1 VRRLCIVSGPLLII
15 LQYVVVSASKP
26 PLLWKEIENRVPS
39 YVGNNTAPMPSK
51 NDLTTLFHET
61 VIAEE
66 AAACKMKE
74 EKFMKYI

>member
-1 VRRLCIVSGPLLII
+1 
-15 LQYVVVSASKP
+15 
-26 PLLWKEIENRVPS
+26 
-39 YVGNNTAPMPSK
+39 MPSK